1 MTTKEK
7 IALHGLMQKVQR
19 GIYTEEQAKEAF
31 EKITGRKP
39 DEVPAEDDQE
49 GQELGKFL
57 DSLNASLEAAAQA
70 KEEAE
75 TEQNDLTVDLNP
87 LTDKL
92 AKRRPAGKAPK
103 VVKAV

>member
-7 IALHGLMQKVQR
+7 IALHGLMQKVKR
-19 GIYTEEQAKEAF
+19 GIFTEDQAKEAF

-39 DEVPAEDDQE
+39 DEVPAADDDE

-75 TEQNDLTVDLNP
+75 TEENQSTVDLNP
-87 LTDKL
+87 LTDKI
-92 AKRRPAGKAPK
+92 AKKRPAGKAPK
-103 VVKAV
+103 VAKAV